1 MELES
6 IEVLNKIRFEVFV
19 KSKKFLGFIIL
30 SSDTISKLIDE
41 LYVSISDDISE
52 TRKNGN
58 HLDQSNVVFDNL
70 RNFEMTLSG
79 SFEIYGFLFI
89 SISKITK
96 LINSLEQSILNKF

>member
-41 LYVSISDDISE
+41 LYV
-52 TRKNGN
+52 
-58 HLDQSNVVFDNL
+58 
-70 RNFEMTLSG
+70 
-79 SFEIYGFLFI
+79 
-89 SISKITK
+89 
-96 LINSLEQSILNKF
+96 